1 MGLNFL
7 KKALGGSEPERKRAD
22 DCVISLDIGT
32 EYIKC
37 IVFDISDNKG
47 YVRGTG
53 RERQTLGDM
62 AGGAVININGVIQNS
77 KKAIEEAVNMAGIEP
92 SQMIIGIGGELVK
105 GATTVVNYE
114 RSDPSVQI
122 SLGELKN
129 IVHKIQ
135 WKAFDQVRSQLAWE
149 TGYAEIDVKLVNAAI
164 VDVRIDGYKVANPL
178 GFQGK
183 NISVSI
189 FNAFAP
195 LVHFGALQTI
205 AQELGFDLLAISAE
219 PYAVSRCMGEEDIAD
234 FNAIFMDIGGGT
246 TDIAVVR
253 NGGVEGTKM
262 FALGG
267 RTFTKRLAQML
278 NTSFEEA
285 EQVKL
290 AYGSGELDAKSKK
303 TVADAMI
310 ADAEVWIS
318 GVELTLG
325 EFYNVDLLPS
335 KIFLCGGGS
344 ALPEIKQILEQSNW
358 FNNLSFARQP
368 VIDFIYPSDVTNII
382 DKTGRLNNPQDVT
395 VMALANLG
403 LDLAGEE
410 AMVSKVLRKVV
421 HMIQN

>member
-1 MGLNFL
+1 MAGLFSKLFKTPDN
-7 KKALGGSEPERKRAD
+7 EYKRAD
-22 DCVISLDIGT
+22 NWVISLDIGT

-37 IVFDISDNKG
+37 IVFEIQGNKG

-62 AGGAVININGVIQNS
+62 AGGAVINISGVIDNC
-77 KKAIEEAVNMAGIEP
+77 KKAIDEAVNMAGTEP
-92 SQMIIGIGGELVK
+92 IQMIIGIGGELVK

-114 RSDPSVQI
+114 RSDPSNQI

-135 WKAFDQVRSQLAWE
+135 WQAFDQVRSQLAWE
-149 TGYAEIDVKLVNAAI
+149 TGYSEIDVKLVNAAI

-219 PYAVSRCMGEEDIAD
+219 PYAVSRCMGGEDASE

-267 RTFTKRLAQML
+267 RTYTKRLAQVL
-278 NTSFEEA
+278 GTSFEEA
-285 EQVKL
+285 EKVKI
-290 AYGSGELDAKSKK
+290 AYAMNELDAKSKK
-303 TVADAMI
+303 EVEKAFQS
-310 ADAEVWIS
+310 DAEVWMS
-318 GVELTLG
+318 GVEITLG

-335 KIFLCGGGS
+335 KIYLCGGGS
-344 ALPEIKQILEQSNW
+344 ALPEIKKVLETSDW

-368 VIDFIYPSDVTNII
+368 TVEFIYPTDVTNII
-382 DKTGRLNNPQDVT
+382 DKTGTLKNPQDVT
-395 VMALANLG
+395 VMALGNLA

-410 AMVSKVLRKVV
+410 TLVSKVLRKVV